1 MNRIIGL
8 FLASIIIASFMIAC
22 APSTEG
28 NDPGKDVDIK
38 VIHEKIKEEF
48 GEDYIPDSQMDED
61 ILQTVT
67 GVDPANV
74 EEFIAENP
82 MISVNIDTF
91 IAIKAKDGKGDE
103 VEKSL
108 QKYRTEIVENA
119 MMYPMNQA
127 KANAVKVVRHGDF
140 VFLLMLG
147 KYDDREDATEEE
159 ALEFARNEV
168 KRAEDIIDGFFK

>member
-1 MNRIIGL
+1 
-8 FLASIIIASFMIAC
+8 MIAC

-28 NDPGKDVDIK
+28 NDPEKDVDIK

-103 VEKSL
+103 VEKGS
-108 QKYRTEIVENA
+108 
-119 MMYPMNQA
+119 
-127 KANAVKVVRHGDF
+127 
-140 VFLLMLG
+140 ML
-147 KYDDREDATEEE
+147 
-159 ALEFARNEV
+159 
-168 KRAEDIIDGFFK
+168 